1 MLNSILEKD
10 RSKSMKKK
18 LGLTSK
24 EIERRFA
31 EIDARK
37 SEKLTPEEE
46 DSLAKAE
53 VMDDGTTVSLEELKE
68 SLEEYSGKLVLRIPR
83 SLHRSLKEAAAIEGV
98 SLNQYML
105 YKLAK

>member
-1 MLNSILEKD
+1 
-10 RSKSMKKK
+10 MKKMK
-18 LGLTSK
+18 MSAK

-31 EIDARK
+31 EINAR
-37 SEKLTPEEE
+37 EPELLTAEEE

-53 VMDDGTTVSLEELKE
+53 AMDDGTAISLEELKE

-83 SLHRSLKEAAAIEGV
+83 SLHRSLKEAAAVEGV
-98 SLNQYML
+98 RLNQYML